1 MNCQTCGNELAAQL
15 SYCNRCGARTAAG
28 MELSARPPAK
38 VTVSIVALS
47 GSMTVV
53 TLAGIIA
60 VIGSAMTLLE
70 RDLRMPDGFV
80 FLLFFILVVVLGVD
94 ILLARQISRLLG
106 SRNGLAEAWPRQQ
119 APALSNRPAPQL
131 TEMKVPL
138 MSVTENTT
146 RFFDPA
152 FEKIDSQSKS

>member
-1 MNCQTCGNELAAQL
+1 
-15 SYCNRCGARTAAG
+15 
-28 MELSARPPAK
+28 
-38 VTVSIVALS
+38 
-47 GSMTVV
+47 
-53 TLAGIIA
+53 
-60 VIGSAMTLLE
+60 
-70 RDLRMPDGFV
+70 MPDGFV

-119 APALSNRPAPQL
+119 ASALSNRPAPQL

-146 RFFDPA
+146 KLLDN
-152 FEKIDSQSKS
+152 D